1 MASKRIQAGPFSIQY
16 HNGFI
21 RRIMFGNREILRMI
35 YFALRDEH
43 WGTYFLN
50 IEDEK
55 IEIKESGFNISY
67 HAHNKKDNIK
77 IFEWQVA
84 ITGDAT
90 GRIKFTLRG
99 QALAEVLKNRAGFC
113 VLHPLRGLSGQTCDI
128 RHPDSTNE
136 PGKFPDFIAAE
147 NPFKDLTAMRW
158 RSGELSLQLTL
169 EGDIFET
176 EDQRNWSDASYKTF
190 CTPLSKPFPS
200 LMPKDTQISQ
210 SVLFEIT
217 SGPTTNPQN
226 DNTIQLKETETI
238 VPLPNVGVGASTEVT
253 DLSPA
258 IQKQFS
264 KIALSHYRVETNC
277 LESSWSDSIVKEGAK
292 GKMLQLTVELVFITT
307 ENFKEEI
314 KQLLHVLEKNEFEVN
329 QILFLSNAHVTEQP
343 LIDYVDGLKEQF
355 SGALLGAGTN
365 YNFTEINRNHRKFR
379 SLHFVSMSIDP
390 QEHAIDDITLFEN
403 TEAQFDIIKSTRNI
417 YPKQK
422 IYISPVTL
430 KRRFNP
436 YSKDPK
442 ALVIPEPERCDE
454 RQSEQFCALFTLAS
468 IKNLTAAGCES
479 ITYYQTVGKQG
490 IISAQGEEYPV
501 YAMLRQVVKRNA
513 EVQLLESSRPLEVD
527 GMILFYDEDKM
538 LVLWNFTNETM
549 NARFLKSVYSIC
561 PQQIMYIPIS

>member
-1 MASKRIQAGPFSIQY
+1 
-16 HNGFI
+16 
-21 RRIMFGNREILRMI
+21 MFGNREILRMI

-67 HAHNKKDNIK
+67 NAHNKKDNTK
-77 IFEWQVA
+77 IFQWQVA
-84 ITGDAT
+84 ITGDST
-90 GRIKFTLRG
+90 GKIKFTLRG

-217 SGPTTNPQN
+217 SGPTAKSQTDDIIHLN
-226 DNTIQLKETETI
+226 ETDTI
-238 VPLPNVGVGASTEVT
+238 VPFPNVGVGVSTEVA

-258 IQKQFS
+258 IQKQLS

-277 LESSWSDSIVKEGAK
+277 IESSWSDSIIKEGAK
-292 GKMLQLTVELVFITT
+292 GKMLRLPIELVFITT

-314 KQLLHVLEKNEFEVN
+314 KQLLVILENNEFEVN
-329 QILFLSNAHVTEQP
+329 QILFLSNEHVTEQS

-379 SLHFVSMSIDP
+379 SLDFVSMSIDP
-390 QEHAIDDITLFEN
+390 QEHAIDDMTLFEN

-442 ALVIPEPERCDE
+442 ALVIPEPERSDE

-490 IISAQGEEYPV
+490 IISAQGKEYPV
-501 YAMLRQVVKRNA
+501 YSMLKQVLKRNA
-513 EVQLLESSRPLEVD
+513 EVQLLESSRPLDVD

-549 NARFLKSVYSIC
+549 NARFLKSVYSIG
-561 PQQIMYIPIS
+561 PQQIIYIPIS